1 MSTLANPEPPRAIHL
16 WFERGRLVVQLQDG
30 RELACPL
37 GFFPRLAAAPAEDL
51 ADWRFTGR
59 GTGIHW
65 PRLDEDLAIEDCFI
79 EDRRDELLEGRRAPE
94 ADVRAK
100 ALAPRLRAARR
111 QASLTQAQLAE
122 RMGRSQALVSLAE
135 RGALRIG
142 TPYLRAVLE
151 AYGLPGDWQ
160 P

>member
-1 MSTLANPEPPRAIHL
+1 MSTLANPDSPRATHL

-37 GFFPRLAAAPAEDL
+37 AFFPRLAAASAEDL
-51 ADWRFTGR
+51 ADWRFLGR

-65 PRLDEDLAIEDCFI
+65 PRLDEDLSVQG
-79 EDRRDELLEGRRAPE
+79 LLEGRPAPA
-94 ADVRAK
+94 ADAHAK
-100 ALAPRLRAARR
+100 ALAPRLRAARHR
-111 QASLTQAQLAE
+111 AGLTQAQLAE

-135 RGALRIG
+135 RGGLRIG
-142 TPYLRAVLE
+142 TPYLWAVLD
-151 AYGLPGDWQ
+151 ACGLPHDWQ